1 MADER
6 KEPGVL
12 MDLRHAIVTIFA
24 VIALIAYIG
33 NEPAVREER
42 MEASA

>member
-33 NEPAVREER
+33 NEPVALEDL